1 MFQIL
6 QKINL
11 SYFSV
16 WINLFSNYFQRN
28 GKTIGVNTRMC
39 IIYKILNILQVVI
52 VSYMFTTQIFIVFA
66 PYCMLLFAKQLDI
79 NLFFLQDLYD
89 LLSFNLLQIQNTR
102 LLQLFHII
110 LKILRTNEQKLSK
123 SLVLIFFKKL
133 NFN

>member
-16 WINLFSNYFQRN
+16 WINLFSNYYQRN
-28 GKTIGVNTRMC
+28 GKTIGLNTRMC
-39 IIYKILNILQVVI
+39 MIYIILNILQIVI

-89 LLSFNLLQIQNTR
+89 LLSLNLLQIQNTR

-110 LKILRTNEQKLSK
+110 LKILRTNEQKLFK
-123 SLVLIFFKKL
+123 SLVLIFLKKL

>member
-6 QKINL
+6 QKINV

-16 WINLFSNYFQRN
+16 QINLFSNYYQRN
-28 GKTIGVNTRMC
+28 GKTIGLNTRMC
-39 IIYKILNILQVVI
+39 MIYIILNILQIVI

-89 LLSFNLLQIQNTR
+89 LLSLNLLQIQNTR

-110 LKILRTNEQKLSK
+110 LKILRTNEQKLFK
-123 SLVLIFFKKL
+123 SLVLIFLKKL

>member
-16 WINLFSNYFQRN
+16 WINLFSNYYQQN
-28 GKTIGVNTRMC
+28 GKTIGLNTRMC
-39 IIYKILNILQVVI
+39 MIYIILNILQIVI
-52 VSYMFTTQIFIVFA
+52 VSFMFTTQIFIVFA

-89 LLSFNLLQIQNTR
+89 LLSLNLLQIQNTR
-102 LLQLFHII
+102 LLQLFTII
-110 LKILRTNEQKLSK
+110 LKILRTNEQKLFK
-123 SLVLIFFKKL
+123 SLVLIFLKKL

>member
-16 WINLFSNYFQRN
+16 WINLFSNYYQRN
-28 GKTIGVNTRMC
+28 GKTIGLNTRMC
-39 IIYKILNILQVVI
+39 MIYIILNILQIVI

-89 LLSFNLLQIQNTR
+89 LLSLNLLQIQNTR

-110 LKILRTNEQKLSK
+110 LKILRTNELKLFK
-123 SLVLIFFKKL
+123 SLVLIFLKKL

>member
-16 WINLFSNYFQRN
+16 WINLFSNYYQRN

-39 IIYKILNILQVVI
+39 MIYKILNILQIVI

-89 LLSFNLLQIQNTR
+89 LLSLNLLQIQNTR